1 MHELSLAQGL
11 IEQLLTLADEHK
23 RKRILKLTVSIGPF
37 SGIVVDS
44 FNFGFDALKQERALT
59 STAVLEI
66 EIPEP
71 SYSCLDCKQIFS
83 LKPDEQDSNFGLPH
97 GGFSTISCIAC
108 GSQRVISKGGDELIL
123 KQIEME

>member
-23 RKRILKLTVSIGPF
+23 AERILQITVTIGPF

-44 FNFGFDALKQERALT
+44 FTFGFDALKQERALT
-59 STAVLEI
+59 RQAELKI
-66 EIPEP
+66 EVPPP
-71 SYSCLDCKQIFS
+71 SYTCLDCDQTSTLETEKQD
-83 LKPDEQDSNFGLPH
+83 LDFGLPYD
-97 GGFSTISCIAC
+97 GLSTRTCIAC
-108 GSQRVISKGGDELIL
+108 GSHRLIAKGGDELIL